1 MDLYFYVFVKMK
13 MPINIDKSER
23 SIAIMNVETVKIESI
38 SPDPANVRTHSQR
51 NLDAIKAS
59 LARFGQVTPIV
70 VDSHNVIRKGNGTF
84 AAAKALG
91 WQEIKIV
98 RTTLAGSEA
107 TAYAIADN
115 RTGDPEVGSLWDAK
129 ALAET
134 LSALKAEGDD
144 IATVTGFTA
153 AEIASLLAGAATD
166 LIPAEAAG
174 TEYDESA
181 ADDVETIVC
190 PHCGKE
196 FPR

>member
-1 MDLYFYVFVKMK
+1 
-13 MPINIDKSER
+13 
-23 SIAIMNVETVKIESI
+23 MNVETVKIESI
-38 SPDPANVRTHSQR
+38 YPDSANVRTHSQR

-70 VDSHNVIRKGNGTF
+70 VDAKGVIRKGNGTY

-91 WQEIKIV
+91 WTEIKIV
-98 RTTLAGSEA
+98 RIALAGSEA

-144 IATVTGFTA
+144 IATVTGFSA
-153 AEIASLLAGAATD
+153 DEIASLLAGAATD
-166 LIPAEAAG
+166 LIPAEAVG
-174 TEYDESA
+174 TEFDESA
-181 ADDVETIVC
+181 ADEVETITC